1 MTSRSRYSFSELA
14 DYARRG
20 GWSEEEIPQAVAIAM
35 AESGGN
41 PLALNDNPST
51 GDKSFG
57 LMQINMIGG
66 LGPERARQFG
76 LSRYE
81 DLYDPVKN
89 FQAAKAIRDS
99 QGWPAWSVYK
109 SGRYKD
115 YLPGAQQSLSA
126 GGAAQAPQSNG
137 LDLFSVDLGGS
148 SAPAPSGA
156 ANPLAAA
163 VDALVQQSLGEAAQ
177 KTWEPGRMALSMPA
191 QRQVTEALKAQT
203 GVINALFES
212 DKPQAVAAAAPTAA
226 PLQASATAGG
236 ELDIVTLGQ
245 ELKKLGLQVRE
256 HPKFG
261 GVGQHS
267 PNSHHYAGNA
277 LDLTIQPGSPLLAG
291 LPDSSWRD
299 LTKQYGAKLKQ
310 AIPGAEI
317 FHPGDDPVGGHDS
330 HIHLALPGGR
340 TQLTEDLMRLF
351 NA

>member
-137 LDLFSVDLGGS
+137 LDLLSVDLGGS
-148 SAPAPSGA
+148 SAPAPSRA
-156 ANPLAAA
+156 ANPLAAVA
-163 VDALVQQSLGEAAQ
+163 DALVRQSLGEAASRSP
-177 KTWEPGRMALSMPA
+177 ELGRKAMALEA
-191 QRQVTEALKAQT
+191 QQ
-203 GVINALFES
+203 GVINALFGS
-212 DKPQAVAAAAPTAA
+212 DKPQPVAAATPTAT
-226 PLQASATAGG
+226 PLPASAPAGG

-245 ELKKLGLQVRE
+245 KLQGLGLKVAE

-261 GVGQHS
+261 GVGKHS

-340 TQLTEDLMRLF
+340 TQLTEDLRRLL